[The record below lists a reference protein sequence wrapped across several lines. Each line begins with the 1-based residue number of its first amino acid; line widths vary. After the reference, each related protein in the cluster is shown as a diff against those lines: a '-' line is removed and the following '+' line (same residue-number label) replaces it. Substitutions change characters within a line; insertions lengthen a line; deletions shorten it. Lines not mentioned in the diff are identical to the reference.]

1 MPDEI
6 SKPPEQKPDDS
17 QQQNQTA
24 QPSQET
30 KESTPQVPSSN
41 GSTQE
46 KQEPVQPKRVLN
58 EEQWDYVDR
67 ALRTGTMSKGEISIV
82 LALAETK
89 GIPAMEM
96 QKRWMDLKI
105 GIMQVGN
112 QQLRD
117 KGIIT
122 LGGI

>member
-1 MPDEI
+1 MD
-6 SKPPEQKPDDS
+6 
-17 QQQNQTA
+17 A
-24 QPSQET
+24 
-30 KESTPQVPSSN
+30 
-41 GSTQE
+41 
-46 KQEPVQPKRVLN
+46 
-58 EEQWDYVDR
+58 
-67 ALRTGTMSKGEISIV
+67 ALRTGTMGKGEIGIV
-82 LALAETK
+82 LCMAEIK

-96 QKRWMDLKI
+96 QKIWMDKKI